1 MSIWK
6 SIVVD
11 KSDEDKHNHKIHDEA
26 GASIVTKDNA
36 HSEKVKVA
44 AFSIVASASLAM
56 LKIVIG
62 LYTNSLGILSESF
75 HSGLDTIA
83 ALMTLYAI
91 GMAIRPPDLS
101 YTYGYAKIESI
112 SSLAQ
117 IILLFGVAGWI
128 FYEGIERIFFKTV
141 HPEITVYSFIILF
154 ISIAVD
160 FGRSR
165 SLYRTARKYGS
176 QALEADALHFKTDIF
191 SSAIVIV
198 GLLLVLLLKIP
209 NADAFAAIAVAG
221 MIIYT
226 SLGLG
231 RRTLDVLLDKAPKGV
246 NQQIVETVSGLE
258 GVNKA
263 HNLRVRK
270 VGSETFVDMHIE
282 VPRTYTHDRA
292 HRVAT
297 AVEEKV
303 RKTLPNSDVLVH
315 VDATESSSETI
326 MDRIRLLAAEIEG
339 IRNVH
344 SIYLSHISSLSDEEI
359 RYGKEEHMSPAE
371 SEKRNL
377 SHIQKITKLPS
388 KSPPLHL
395 YLDVQMEYGLDL
407 NTAHKVIDNF
417 EKRLKSEIPLIE
429 KITTHIET
437 ESGERTAIGTE
448 KDIDQSYLEKIR
460 TIALSFNLVVDCS
473 DIGIVDN
480 NGELHIT
487 FTVKIKPDPEKNI
500 ISIED
505 AHKIATNIQNQIVKE
520 TGASRVIVH
529 TEPA

>member
-1 MSIWK
+1 
-6 SIVVD
+6 VVD
-11 KSDEDKHNHKIHDEA
+11 NSDKDKHNHKIYDEGKQNA

-44 AFSIVASASLAM
+44 AISIVASASLAI
-56 LKIVIG
+56 LKVVIG
-62 LYTNSLGILSESF
+62 LSTNSLGILSESF
-75 HSGLDTIA
+75 HSGLDTIS

-112 SSLAQ
+112 SSLAE
-117 IILLFGVAGWI
+117 IILLFAVAGWI
-128 FYEGIERIFFKTV
+128 FYEGIERIFFITIQ
-141 HPEITVYSFIILF
+141 PEITVYSFVILF
-154 ISIAVD
+154 VSIAVD
-160 FGRSR
+160 FGRSN
-165 SLYRTARKYGS
+165 SLYKTARKYGS

-198 GLLLVLLLKIP
+198 GLLLVFLLKIP

-231 RRTLDVLLDKAPKGV
+231 RRTLDVLLDKAPKGI

-303 RKTLPNSDVLVH
+303 RNTLPNSDVLVH

-326 MDRIRLLAAEIEG
+326 TDRIRLLAAEIEG

-344 SIYLSHISSLSDEEI
+344 SIYLSHIPSLSDEEI
-359 RYGKEEHMSPAE
+359 RYRKEERVSPAE
-371 SEKRNL
+371 SERRNL
-377 SHIQKITKLPS
+377 SHLQKKTKLPS
-388 KSPPLHL
+388 TSPPLHL
-395 YLDVQMEYGLDL
+395 YLDVQMDSLDL

-448 KDIDQSYLEKIR
+448 KNIDQSYLEKIR
-460 TIALSFNLVVDCS
+460 MIALSFNLVVDCS

-487 FTVKIKPDPEKNI
+487 FTVKLKPDPEKSI